1 MAIKFK
7 NPAEA
12 AKAKALI
19 KKKEEEKKPQ
29 AAKTEPK
36 VSLAEKAAKAALS
49 QVGVKDKAAKSSKSK
64 TIQDTSKPDLS
75 MLESLAQQAK
85 SLGAKSSDID
95 SMVSFAKKKPD
106 QLNTAISSLKNTIK
120 SLGGEA
126 ALTKPSGSLLGTIK
140 GALPQMLGQSGQG
153 ALTDVTGT
161 MFSTGNAAIDDF
173 LNNTWLPIVE
183 AEFSSDP
190 SAILDSIK
198 FQEINDR
205 IEKTFGPIFKKE
217 LALAEE
223 TFNRSQEQLKATQTR
238 TERELSESLGRGV
251 EDIGKLRSRTQ
262 EEAKITRERVARNF
276 SEAMAES
283 QAALANQGLTFGGVR
298 QQKESRLNVAKEESL
313 ADVGRQEQR
322 TLQDLLS
329 QEGRLRSD
337 VSAEQQFQSGQF
349 GRSLSEILSS
359 FEQQKQQVANERV
372 LEQAAE
378 KERLRTRAASLL
390 QNPQY
395 F

>member
-7 NPAEA
+7 NSAEA
-12 AKAKALI
+12 AKAKALQE
-19 KKKEEEKKPQ
+19 KKKPK
-29 AAKTEPK
+29 AAESSKSKTN
-36 VSLAEKAAKAALS
+36 LADKAAKAALS
-49 QVGVKDKAAKSSKSK
+49 QLGVQDKAAKSSSSK
-64 TIQDTSKPDLS
+64 VVTETGTDFS

-85 SLGAKSSDID
+85 NLGGKASDID
-95 SMVSFAKKKPD
+95 SMVAFAKKKPD
-106 QLNTAISSLKNTIK
+106 QLNTAISSLQKTVK

-126 ALTKPSGSLLGTIK
+126 TLAKTSGGLLGTIK
-140 GALPQMLGQSGQG
+140 GALPQILGASGPG
-153 ALTDVTGT
+153 GLTDVTGT
-161 MFSTGNAAIDDF
+161 MFNTGNPAIDKW
-173 LNNTWLPIVE
+173 LNETWLPLVE
-183 AEFSSDP
+183 AEFATDP
-190 SAILDSIK
+190 SAVLNDIK

-217 LALAEE
+217 LSLVEE
-223 TFNRSQEQLKATQTR
+223 TFNRNQEQLKATQTR

-251 EDIGKLRSRTQ
+251 EDIGKQRSRTQ
-262 EEAKITRERVARNF
+262 EEANITRERVARNF

-283 QAALANQGLTFGGVR
+283 QAALADRGLTFGGVR
-298 QQKESRLNVAKEESL
+298 QQKESRLNVAKDESL

-349 GRSLSEILSS
+349 GRSLGEMQSS
-359 FEQQKQQVANERV
+359 FEKQKQAIEG
-372 LEQAAE
+372 E
-378 KERLRTRAASLL
+378 KLLQIASEKNRLRTLGASLL